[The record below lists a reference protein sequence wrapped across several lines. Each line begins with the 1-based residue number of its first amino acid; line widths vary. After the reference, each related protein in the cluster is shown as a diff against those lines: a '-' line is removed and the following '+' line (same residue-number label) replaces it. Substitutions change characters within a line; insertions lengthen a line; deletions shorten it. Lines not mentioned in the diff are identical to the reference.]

1 MVLSSYRNG
10 VRIVG
15 DVLRIVNDFGSQGI
29 NITQLL
35 RKANLSYNRLSKLS
49 RQLVTAGL
57 IEEKNEDGK
66 HVYLITEK
74 GREYLSMYQRFEEMT
89 NSFGLEL

>member
-1 MVLSSYRNG
+1 MVLSYRNG

-15 DVLRIVNDFGSQGI
+15 DVLRVVDDFGSQGI

-35 RKANLSYNRLSKLS
+35 RKANISYNRLSKLS
-49 RQLVTAGL
+49 KQLVTAGL
-57 IEEKNEDGK
+57 LEEKNEEGK
-66 HVYLITEK
+66 HLYLITDK
-74 GREYLSMYQRFEEMT
+74 GRKYLSMYQQFEELT